1 MTKHIHLSAREIWG
15 KILAI
20 PGISS
25 VILACYLV
33 LETAEKKILARIS
46 EVIHWKLLARCR
58 DITRLDK

>member
-33 LETAEKKILARIS
+33 LETAENSRKEDS
-46 EVIHWKLLARCR
+46 CE
-58 DITRLDK
+58 D